1 LSFDISSSEPLSLEK
16 SASESLSDEALSVE
30 TSASKSLSSSESF
43 SAETPSE
50 SFSAETPSA
59 ESSSFEPLSDVAN
72 IEESS
77 SEIIEQASESS
88 IHVLEE
94 SNISSAVPI
103 PATDESLQASE
114 ETLPELE
121 DQDYALEEV
130 QDSDEHLEDIEE
142 AKFDFNKID
151 LNSDAPLPDLEEL
164 ISNFEKNQPFNDNNV
179 EDKLSALV
187 ENEAIVKANL
197 PEKLMSEEAVPFAE
211 PVGPVPIVEPIN
223 PDSQN
228 LEKPGVDNE
237 TPVEDSPKIDN
248 DAKENSDI
256 KSEGLEEKLE

>member
-1 LSFDISSSEPLSLEK
+1 VSLSDEALSFDISSSEPLSVEK
-16 SASESLSDEALSVE
+16 SASESLSDEALSIE
-30 TSASKSLSSSESF
+30 TSASESLSSPESF

-50 SFSAETPSA
+50 S
-59 ESSSFEPLSDVAN
+59 SSFESLIDVAN

-77 SEIIEQASESS
+77 SEIIEQDSESS

-94 SNISSAVPI
+94 SNISSVVPI
-103 PATDESLQASE
+103 PATDEPLQASE

-121 DQDYALEEV
+121 DQDYALEKDV
-130 QDSDEHLEDIEE
+130 QDSDEHLEDLEV
-142 AKFDFNKID
+142 AKID

-179 EDKLSALV
+179 EDKLLDSV
-187 ENEAIVKANL
+187 ENEAIIKANL
-197 PEKLMSEEAVPFAE
+197 PEKLISEEAVPFAE
-211 PVGPVPIVEPIN
+211 PVGPVPIVEPMN

-228 LEKPGVDNE
+228 LEKPGVENE
-237 TPVEDSPKIDN
+237 TPVEDPPKIDN
-248 DAKENSDI
+248 DAKENSYI